1 MSVLTLSILMVVKT
15 LTPLHA
21 AKLLQALAKI
31 CEIGWVGDFLVKHAA
46 V

>member
-1 MSVLTLSILMVVKT
+1 MSIARAHSFYLMVVET

-31 CEIGWVGDFLVKHAA
+31 CE
-46 V
+46 

>member
-1 MSVLTLSILMVVKT
+1 MSIAQAHSFYLMVVET

-31 CEIGWVGDFLVKHAA
+31 VK
-46 V
+46 